1 MTVPLQSSQDD
12 TRLRLLRAAGEI
24 FAEHGFR
31 NATVRDICEKA
42 DANVAAVN
50 YHFGDKSGLYAAVVT
65 HYFAAAWDKHPPD
78 GGIPSTAPATDRL
91 EAFIRSWL
99 WRMMDSGAPA
109 WYGRLMAREM
119 AEPTPAVTE
128 AIVES
133 HIRPHS
139 QLLQKIVAE
148 LLPDSEP
155 QEVAMTAMSIAGQCL
170 FYFHCRDMIH
180 RLGRSLGFSP
190 NDPDQIARHITEF
203 SMCAM
208 GLKGATKQPSRAP
221 KRNGYKSIGKRSHR

>member
-1 MTVPLQSSQDD
+1 MAASLSSSHDD

-24 FAEHGFR
+24 FAEQGFR

-42 DANVAAVN
+42 GANVAAVN
-50 YHFGDKSGLYAAVVT
+50 YHFRDKSGLYAAVVT

-78 GGIPSTAPATDRL
+78 GGMPPTAPPEQRL
-91 EAFIRSWL
+91 EVFIRSWL
-99 WRMMDSGAPA
+99 WRMMDDGAPA

-139 QLLQKIVAE
+139 QLLQKIIAQ
-148 LLPDSEP
+148 LLPDAEP
-155 QEVAMTAMSIAGQCL
+155 HEVAMTAMSVAGQCL

-203 SMCAM
+203 SMRAM
-208 GLKGATKQPSRAP
+208 GLKSATKQPARTS
-221 KRNGYKSIGKRSHR
+221 KRNGHNSNGRRSHR

>member
-1 MTVPLQSSQDD
+1 
-12 TRLRLLRAAGEI
+12 
-24 FAEHGFR
+24 
-31 NATVRDICEKA
+31 
-42 DANVAAVN
+42 
-50 YHFGDKSGLYAAVVT
+50 VVT

-78 GGIPSTAPATDRL
+78 GGLSTTALPEERL
-91 EAFIRSWL
+91 EVFIRSWL

-148 LLPDSEP
+148 LLPDAEP

-190 NDPDQIARHITEF
+190 NDPDQIARHITAF
-203 SMCAM
+203 SMRAM
-208 GLKGATKQPSRAP
+208 GLTGATKQLARAS
-221 KRNGYKSIGKRSHR
+221 KRNGHKSNGKRSHR

>member
-1 MTVPLQSSQDD
+1 
-12 TRLRLLRAAGEI
+12 
-24 FAEHGFR
+24 
-31 NATVRDICEKA
+31 
-42 DANVAAVN
+42 
-50 YHFGDKSGLYAAVVT
+50 
-65 HYFAAAWDKHPPD
+65 
-78 GGIPSTAPATDRL
+78 
-91 EAFIRSWL
+91 
-99 WRMMDSGAPA
+99 MMDSGAPA

-148 LLPDSEP
+148 LLPDAEP

-190 NDPDQIARHITEF
+190 NDPDQISRHITDF
-203 SMCAM
+203 SMRAM
-208 GLKGATKQPSRAP
+208 GLNGAKKQPARAL
-221 KRNGYKSIGKRSHR
+221 KRNGRKSNSRRSHR